1 LQGGDSVTSG
11 NLVSVI
17 PRAIRLNR
25 PRPDPFPSY
34 AAQLEAIAE
43 TAPEFDIL
51 HCNTDWIHLPLI
63 GRLGIPHLTTFHH
76 RLDTPDLPPIA
87 LRFPDAPL
95 ISISDHHRGGL
106 PSANWLGTV
115 YHGMPADTLKLATSA
130 EYISCFSSG

>member
-1 LQGGDSVTSG
+1 LQAGDSVTSG

-34 AAQLEAIAE
+34 AGQLEAIAE
-43 TAPEFDIL
+43 AAPEFDIL

-76 RLDTPDLPPIA
+76 RLDIPDLPPVA

-95 ISISDHHRGGL
+95 NFRSPPSGL
-106 PSANWLGTV
+106 AV
-115 YHGMPADTLKLATSA
+115 CELAWDRLSRDA
-130 EYISCFSSG
+130 CGHSEA